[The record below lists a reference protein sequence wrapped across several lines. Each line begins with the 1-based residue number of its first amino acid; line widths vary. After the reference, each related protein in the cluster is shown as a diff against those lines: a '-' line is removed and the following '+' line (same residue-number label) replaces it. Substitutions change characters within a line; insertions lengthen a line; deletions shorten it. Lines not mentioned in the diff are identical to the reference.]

1 VVQVPAGGGSV
12 SNLFARVNTAPAT
25 GQSYT
30 VEVLDNGSP
39 FSPTAISC
47 SITAGNTTCTNTGAS
62 ASVSAG
68 HYLQVKITNVGG
80 APNKA
85 FTVSFRW

>member
-1 VVQVPAGGGSV
+1 VQVPASGGAV
-12 SNLFARVNTAPAT
+12 SNLFARVDTAPGT

-30 VEVLDNGSP
+30 VDVLDNG
-39 FSPTAISC
+39 TAIYSC
-47 SITAGNTTCTNTGAS
+47 TITTGNTTCTNTTAGVA
-62 ASVSAG
+62 VTAG
-68 HYLQVKITNVGG
+68 HYLQVRITNNGG